1 MKEQKRGN
9 PIALLPIGVFLIIFI
24 GAGILFHDFYTMP
37 AIVGFLIALTVA
49 FFQNRKVKFQE
60 KVAIISKGIGEE
72 NIVTMCLIFLAAGAF
87 SGSIKAAGGVESTVN
102 LGLSIMPSSIA
113 VVGLFII
120 GCFISISMGTSV
132 GTITAM
138 APIGVGIA
146 EKTGIPLPIC
156 MGAIVCGA
164 MFGDNLS
171 MISDTTIAAVR
182 TQGCEMKDKF
192 RENFFIVLPA
202 AIITAVIFFVIA
214 RGNAGVID
222 DDLKFQIIKVIP
234 YLVVLIGALIGINV
248 FIVLITGTVLS
259 LIVGVGTGAFAV
271 SEMFQKMGDGITGMY
286 DITVISIIVAAIVA
300 LVKEHGGIEYILNV
314 IKKKINGERGGEFGI
329 SVLALLVDCCTAN
342 NTVAIVMAGPIAKE
356 ISEEFRVSPK
366 RSASLLDIFASVGQG
381 MIPYGAQLL
390 AAASLSGLTPIAI
403 MPYLFYPI
411 LMGVSA
417 IIFIIFRRREVA
429 E

>member
-1 MKEQKRGN
+1 MNQEKKGRA
-9 PIALLPIGVFLIIFI
+9 IALLPIGVFLVIFI
-24 GAGILFHDFYTMP
+24 GAGVLFHDFYTMP
-37 AIVGFLIALTVA
+37 AIVGFLIALIVA
-49 FFQNRKVKFQE
+49 FLQNKRLRFADKLTIV
-60 KVAIISKGIGEE
+60 SKGIGEE

-87 SGSIKAAGGVESTVN
+87 SGTIQAAGGVESTVN

-120 GCFISISMGTSV
+120 GCFISVSMGTSV

-138 APIGVGIA
+138 TPIGVGIA
-146 EKTGIPLPIC
+146 EKTGIAMPIC
-156 MGAIVCGA
+156 VGAVVCGA

-192 RENFFIVLPA
+192 KENFLIVLPA
-202 AIITAVIFFVIA
+202 AIITAVLFFFMA
-214 RGNAGVID
+214 RGNAGDIQGNLEYD
-222 DDLKFQIIKVIP
+222 IIKVIP

-248 FIVLITGTVLS
+248 FVILIAGTVLAA
-259 LIVGVGTGAFAV
+259 IVGVGTGAFAIG
-271 SEMFQKMGDGITGMY
+271 ELFQKMGAGVTSMY

-300 LVKEHGGIEYILNV
+300 LVKEYGGIEFILKL
-314 IKKKINGERGGEFGI
+314 IKKNINGPKGGEFGI

-356 ISEEFRVSPK
+356 ISDEFGVSAK

-390 AAASLSGLTPIAI
+390 TAASLSALSPVQI
-403 MPYLFYPI
+403 MPYLFYPM

-417 IIFIIFRRREVA
+417 VTFILFRRRQA
-429 E
+429 